1 MKLMKIFKNRKAS
14 HNFFFVEEMEVGI
27 VLKGSEIKSIRA
39 GKINFK
45 DSYAIIEND
54 EIWLLNLHISSYE
67 KANYFDHEPERKRK
81 LLLNKRQIKKLKTK
95 VEERGFTLVPK
106 ELYINENG
114 LAKLTLAVAKG
125 KKLFDKRDTLQ
136 KKDEMRDLQ
145 RKQKFHL

>member
-1 MKLMKIFKNRKAS
+1 MKIFKNRKAS